1 MRVEPYNTRARG
13 TSRRSILLN
22 SLRNIEAEDHGR
34 RSTEEAVPTNRA
46 KEEATVPEEDHSQEE
61 TQSQRST
68 EEGVP
73 PTRRPTEER
82 APIPRGPTEEEEE
95 ANFSPQPQA
104 DIVESDTDSDVTIPL
119 ELPEE
124 ERQAPEG
131 IVDEESLSE
140 DEEVS
145 EFGDREYDMPDDQI
159 EDEED
164 SDEAVQN
171 RRPRYRIRS
180 GRRIVRTPSPPRMC
194 FYDVD
199 DFPEMLV
206 NEPLPIINSHDDYH
220 EGRERR
226 VFEFYRETLFTWMRF
241 RFTDRRWRRAYLIF
255 EEQHLREQE
264 EAEEAVFRLDRRERR
279 RMRERQNQQEE
290 NPHHF

>member
-1 MRVEPYNTRARG
+1 M
-13 TSRRSILLN
+13 
-22 SLRNIEAEDHGR
+22 
-34 RSTEEAVPTNRA
+34 
-46 KEEATVPEEDHSQEE
+46 
-61 TQSQRST
+61 
-68 EEGVP
+68 
-73 PTRRPTEER
+73 
-82 APIPRGPTEEEEE
+82 
-95 ANFSPQPQA
+95 
-104 DIVESDTDSDVTIPL
+104 
-119 ELPEE
+119 
-124 ERQAPEG
+124 
-131 IVDEESLSE
+131 DEESLSE

-241 RFTDRRWRRAYLIF
+241 RFTDRRWRWAYLIF
-255 EEQHLREQE
+255 EEQHLREQ
-264 EAEEAVFRLDRRERR
+264 EEAVFRLDRRERR

-290 NPHHF
+290 NPHQF